1 MSSPIRVTLAICT
14 LAFLAACG
22 GAKQDDIVYVDEPAV
37 QPEPVF
43 TGKYK

>member
-1 MSSPIRVTLAICT
+1 MSSIRITLAICT
-14 LAFLAACG
+14 LAVLAACG
-22 GAKQDDIVYVDEPAV
+22 AKKDDVVIVDEPVV